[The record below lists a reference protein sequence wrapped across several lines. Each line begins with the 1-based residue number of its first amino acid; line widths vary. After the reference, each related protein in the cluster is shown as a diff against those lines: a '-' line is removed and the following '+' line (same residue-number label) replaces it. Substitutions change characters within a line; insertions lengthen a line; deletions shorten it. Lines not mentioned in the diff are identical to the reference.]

1 VFDPFFKDYKIEVVL
16 QKTDAN
22 PKILGSVSMLEA
34 IVTNFLTNTIHA
46 FDVETEIVQNRK
58 VVIRTVVSDSGIVLS
73 VLDNGPGI
81 KMPVDEVWLPGRT
94 TTPNGTGFGLTI
106 VRDVVSDLDGEAF
119 AVAKGELGGA
129 EFAVRIPYASGE
141 NKK

>member
-1 VFDPFFKDYKIEVVL
+1 
-16 QKTDAN
+16 
-22 PKILGSVSMLEA
+22 
-34 IVTNFLTNTIHA
+34 
-46 FDVETEIVQNRK
+46 
-58 VVIRTVVSDSGIVLS
+58 
-73 VLDNGPGI
+73 
-81 KMPVDEVWLPGRT
+81 MPVDEVWLPGRT